1 MSKMAELSAE
11 KDKWSN
17 DDYIQYLLDKIELL
31 YENIEK
37 EG

>member
-1 MSKMAELSAE
+1 MGKMSEIAAE
-11 KDKWSN
+11 KDKWSD

-31 YENIEK
+31 YENREK

>member
-11 KDKWSN
+11 KDKWSD
-17 DDYIQYLLDKIELL
+17 DDYIQYLL
-31 YENIEK
+31 ENIEK